1 MPGKRRVVVF
11 DSGIGGLNVLYECV
25 RRVPC
30 VNYYYISDSTNVP
43 YGNKSKEQITQL
55 TLNALKAVDEIK
67 PSALVVA
74 CNTVTANCI
83 EILRCKYSFPVIGVQ
98 PAIKSALQTCDDCL
112 VLATAAT
119 VQSKA
124 FAELMLKYGNA
135 HVRAYACVKLAEYIE
150 NNVLNLPSQ
159 LPDGLLPDEKPL
171 CVVLGCTHYSFV
183 KQQIAAKY
191 GCVVEDGIG
200 AVGDHFAKKLGTVS
214 HFLPPLGKIDH
225 FGVKVSNITFLG
237 DNRGKNSQIFKSLN
251 KNKCSKMLNVIIK
264 N

>member
-1 MPGKRRVVVF
+1 MLGKRRVVVF

-25 RRVPC
+25 RRVPYI
-30 VNYYYISDSTNVP
+30 NYYYISDNANVP
-43 YGNKSKEQITQL
+43 YGNKSKEEITRL
-55 TLNALKAVDEIK
+55 TLNALKVVDKIK

-83 EILRCKYSFPVIGVQ
+83 GVLRNKYSFPVIGVQ
-98 PAIKSALQTCDDCL
+98 PAIKSALQMCDDCL
-112 VLATAAT
+112 VLATVAT

-124 FAELMLKYGNA
+124 FADLMLKYGNA
-135 HVRAYACVKLAEYIE
+135 HVRAHACVRLAEYIE
-150 NNVLNLPSQ
+150 NNILNLPSQ
-159 LPDGLLPDEKPL
+159 LPSGLLPEVKPS

-200 AVGDHFAKKLGTVS
+200 AVGDHFAKKLGTDS

-225 FGVKVSNITFLG
+225 FGEKVSNITFLG
-237 DNRGKNSQIFKSLN
+237 ADSGKNSQIFKSLN
-251 KNKCSKMLNVIIK
+251 KNKCLKMLNLIIK